1 MNKKNK
7 ILLAFCLA
15 LLCIAGI
22 LVFLKALHMYR
33 NTHRKLDDLL
43 TLVSSSNTEEETVTL
58 LVNNKP
64 VSIPLGGPEREFD
77 CFTLN
82 TEFDTVISTED
93 TGHEI
98 LINREP
104 MTQQPYSLLLD
115 SISAVDRITVTIDGQ
130 HYYLRT
136 LPSDFPLLT
145 ALGEGSTDGY
155 YYTTFGNY
163 VVKFDTLGQ
172 VVFYR
177 RAQAKAAG
185 PFRRT
190 ELEDDVVLYS
200 YLERRS
206 SKKYPI
212 LTGVGYSTNA
222 LVILNEQYQKINEIP
237 YMAETDNVPANFP
250 LENHDYLILGKD
262 HYILTTYMGKKVTNI
277 PDSVEGSAYG
287 ANVVAC
293 IFQEIKNGEC
303 IFEWDSTDH
312 PELYAAS
319 VEGGDYTN
327 TSKIWADYAH
337 FNAISIDPKDNNFLC
352 SYRDLDSILKI
363 DRKTGD
369 ILWHLGGKLD
379 DFGLTED
386 QQFRRQHNVSV
397 TEDGSILLFDNGC
410 RTNIMGYPVLSEEE
424 IEEGQRLQRSR
435 ALKFTI
441 DEETKTVTDFKE
453 YSVDGF
459 YSSTMGSAQILEEKS
474 DTVLFSW
481 GGKAQT
487 GMPLFS
493 EVNCSKKTVNF
504 EMLCGAS
511 DITCYRVNFYY
522 E

>member
-1 MNKKNK
+1 
-7 ILLAFCLA
+7 
-15 LLCIAGI
+15 
-22 LVFLKALHMYR
+22 
-33 NTHRKLDDLL
+33 
-43 TLVSSSNTEEETVTL
+43 
-58 LVNNKP
+58 
-64 VSIPLGGPEREFD
+64 
-77 CFTLN
+77 
-82 TEFDTVISTED
+82 
-93 TGHEI
+93 
-98 LINREP
+98 
-104 MTQQPYSLLLD
+104 
-115 SISAVDRITVTIDGQ
+115 
-130 HYYLRT
+130 
-136 LPSDFPLLT
+136 
-145 ALGEGSTDGY
+145 
-155 YYTTFGNY
+155 
-163 VVKFDTLGQ
+163 
-172 VVFYR
+172 
-177 RAQAKAAG
+177 
-185 PFRRT
+185 
-190 ELEDDVVLYS
+190 
-200 YLERRS
+200 
-206 SKKYPI
+206 
-212 LTGVGYSTNA
+212 
-222 LVILNEQYQKINEIP
+222 
-237 YMAETDNVPANFP
+237 
-250 LENHDYLILGKD
+250 
-262 HYILTTYMGKKVTNI
+262 MGKKVTNI

-363 DRKTGD
+363 DRKTGE

-397 TEDGSILLFDNGC
+397 TEDGSILLIDNGC

-435 ALKFTI
+435 ALKFTL

-481 GGKAQT
+481 GGKAQP